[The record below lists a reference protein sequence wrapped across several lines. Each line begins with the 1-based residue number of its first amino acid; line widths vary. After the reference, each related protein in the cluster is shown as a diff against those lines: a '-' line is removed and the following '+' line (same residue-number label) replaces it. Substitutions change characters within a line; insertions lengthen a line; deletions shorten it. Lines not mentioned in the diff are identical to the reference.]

1 MLQLYSVKVHVPIDW
16 DQEIMNTHRP
26 CIQHLSHV
34 SVLLSMLQLYCMGL
48 YMLRVDWE
56 QGAVS
61 NRMSIA
67 SRLCLT
73 SHQCTG
79 SSQLYRAECDEWI
92 ESSKHCTHTGHATRI
107 CLVSQSCYPCYSYTV
122 WSLHVTNGLGT
133 GNNKF
138 SCEWCT

>member
-92 ESSKHCTHTGHATRI
+92 ESSKHCTHTQAMQQGLVLYLSPVILATAI
-107 CLVSQSCYPCYSYTV
+107 LYGVSM
-122 WSLHVTNGLGT
+122 
-133 GNNKF
+133 
-138 SCEWCT
+138 